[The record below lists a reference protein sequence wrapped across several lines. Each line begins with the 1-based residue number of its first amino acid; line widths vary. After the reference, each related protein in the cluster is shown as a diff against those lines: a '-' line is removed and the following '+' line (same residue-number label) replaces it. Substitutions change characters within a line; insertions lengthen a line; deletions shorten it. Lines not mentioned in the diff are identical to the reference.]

1 MLQSLYSPSRNKVAI
16 YEKRKKK
23 LGFFNFKDVVAN
35 FEALW
40 RYKFF
45 SKIFF
50 FILQKKLNW

>member
-1 MLQSLYSPSRNKVAI
+1 MKN
-16 YEKRKKK
+16 EKK

-45 SKIFF
+45 SKNVF
-50 FILQKKLNW
+50 FILQKKLN